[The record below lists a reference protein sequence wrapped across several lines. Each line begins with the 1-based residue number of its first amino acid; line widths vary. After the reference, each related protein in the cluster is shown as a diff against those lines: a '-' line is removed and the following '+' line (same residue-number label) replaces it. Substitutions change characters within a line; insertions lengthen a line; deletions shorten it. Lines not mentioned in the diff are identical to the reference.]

1 MNTKSGAPKQGDT
14 TGYCAFVVG
23 QHVVC
28 ITDDFMKSQA
38 LRRKWER
45 RGVRYPSKNKVYTVR
60 QVYLTSKYVG
70 VLLEEIRNPLVPT
83 RERGL
88 TEAGF
93 LARKFR
99 PLKKLKIE
107 DFMQSKTPVE
117 GVPA

>member
-1 MNTKSGAPKQGDT
+1 MNTKSGGSAQDN

-28 ITDDFMKSQA
+28 ITDDFMKSSA

-45 RGVRYPSKNKVYTVR
+45 RGVRYPSKNKVYTIR
-60 QVYLTSKYVG
+60 QIYLTSKYVG

-88 TEAGF
+88 IEAGF
-93 LARKFR
+93 TARKFR
-99 PLKKLKIE
+99 PLPKLKVE
-107 DFMQSKTPVE
+107 DFLSAPVDRE
-117 GVPA
+117 RVSA